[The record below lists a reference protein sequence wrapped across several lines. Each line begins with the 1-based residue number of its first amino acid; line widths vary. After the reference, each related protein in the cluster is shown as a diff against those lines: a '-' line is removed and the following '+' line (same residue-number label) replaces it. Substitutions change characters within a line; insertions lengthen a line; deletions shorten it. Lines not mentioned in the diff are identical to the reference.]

1 MKKFFVYLMA
11 VVAMAVCSVSAFAQN
26 TLVATSPMGTKLVC
40 SMAQMLYSKPVVLPH
55 MVT

>member
-26 TLVATSPMGTKLVC
+26 TLVATLTHGDEVSMF
-40 SMAQMLYSKPVVLPH
+40 MAQMLCSKPVVLPH